1 MVLVSAAHQH
11 GSAVC
16 VTGPPTPS
24 LPSRLCRALCEL
36 PESQGTFPRG
46 LFYTSCCAR
55 FHDTLSVRPT
65 LSFPSVSTKLLFM
78 RDTRS
83 ASPWAQWCPRGR
95 EPRGDARGIR
105 RETDS
110 SPALECG
117 FPPSHPPSGP
127 CLLLVLLSSALLG
140 SSPWVLPVS
149 SGLHDPWAGLSSSFC
164 GFCLK
169 LLWQ

>member
-16 VTGPPTPS
+16 VTGPPAPS

-83 ASPWAQWCPRGR
+83 ASPWAQWSPRGR
-95 EPRGDARGIR
+95 EPRGDAQGIR

-117 FPPSHPPSGP
+117 FPHHSPLRAVSLYRIQP
-127 CLLLVLLSSALLG
+127 AFLG
-140 SSPWVLPVS
+140 TSPWVLPAS
-149 SGLHDPWAGLSSSFC
+149 LRPRGPWAQSPPVLSSPAIFR
-164 GFCLK
+164 GY
-169 LLWQ
+169 